1 MIYIGADHR
10 GHALKKYLIRYLEKQ
25 LKREVVDLGA
35 LEYNEN
41 DDFVDFAVPVAK
53 KVAAEPGSLGI
64 LLCGNGQGMCIAAN
78 KIAGVRAMLGH
89 SIESTEFT
97 RREDDANIICLP
109 ARTMSDEHAT
119 AIVKTF
125 LETEFSG
132 EEKRVRRIE
141 KIKALEK

>member
-10 GHALKKYLIRYLEKQ
+10 GHALKKYLLRYLDKQ
-25 LKREVVDLGA
+25 LHKEAIDLGA
-35 LEYNEN
+35 IDYNDQ

-53 KVAAEPGSLGI
+53 KVASEPGSFGI

-78 KIAGVRAMLGH
+78 KIKGIRAMLGH
-89 SIESTEFT
+89 SIEAAEFT
-97 RREDDANIICLP
+97 RKEDDANVLCLP

-125 LETEFSG
+125 LETPFSA
-132 EEKRVRRIE
+132 EEKRIRRIN
-141 KIKALEK
+141 KIKDLE